1 LFVPNTTDRA
11 VATEELKIP
20 VVKSNPLRS
29 RVPLVNV
36 LVPVAINASASPNVV
51 VPEVLLI
58 VNAAMVLPLLRIL
71 PVPTMVA
78 DKAV

>member
-1 LFVPNTTDRA
+1 MPVEAN
-11 VATEELKIP
+11 IP

-29 RVPLVNV
+29 RVPLVSV

-58 VNAAMVLPLLRIL
+58 VNAAMVLLLLRIL